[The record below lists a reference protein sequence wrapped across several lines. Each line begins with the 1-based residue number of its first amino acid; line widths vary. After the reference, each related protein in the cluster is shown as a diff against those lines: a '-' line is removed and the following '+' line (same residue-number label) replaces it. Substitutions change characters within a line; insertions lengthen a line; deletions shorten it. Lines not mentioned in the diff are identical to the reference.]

1 MNRGIYYVIVIV
13 LCILFFMP
21 VEAKFMFFFMIGI
34 NKFRSKLIFMTS
46 KCKTSCFKAMKMK
59 NNDSRNT
66 KAVRLTPT
74 RVNSKTQ
81 SKTDNINGSASNTAP
96 KNYSHISW
104 IHKPIFLL
112 WRISHRVFTPKEMTG
127 TETL

>member
-1 MNRGIYYVIVIV
+1 MYTVFLMR
-13 LCILFFMP
+13 

-34 NKFRSKLIFMTS
+34 NKFRSKLIFMIVKVYDVMFLSYENETQTETQ
-46 KCKTSCFKAMKMK
+46 KLFVF
-59 NNDSRNT
+59 NT
-66 KAVRLTPT
+66 PN

-81 SKTDNINGSASNTAP
+81 SKTDNINGSTSNTAP

-112 WRISHRVFTPKEMTG
+112 RRISHRVFTPKKMTG
-127 TETL
+127 TETCSQQEKWN